1 MARGE
6 DIMTK
11 FSLYAGVGA
20 LAACAVATSA
30 IAQEE
35 GVQMTASDL
44 CRLTADQIE
53 ASEDENLAGL
63 GELTTQRGRID
74 RELTE
79 TLGTTIIGCEGESS
93 GLGGALTWRVAVIEG
108 APALFD
114 VRDETTVYYDLAA
127 LQSQPAGEQQI
138 STEEVCDAGAASIEA
153 AREGDLVDI
162 SQVTTREFD
171 IDQIESNRYG
181 APVVVCE
188 DDGYIGG
195 GSLIWRVLVADSGAL
210 QLIYVGTAR
219 QALYRLAP
227 EDLLAAPE
235 G

>member
-53 ASEDENLAGL
+53 VSEDENLAGL

-114 VRDETTVYYDLAA
+114 VRDETTVYYNLAA
-127 LQSQPAGEQQI
+127 LQAAQNGGAQQQI
-138 STEEVCDAGAASIEA
+138 STEEVCEVGAQSVEQATFGQLDEITELDV
-153 AREGDLVDI
+153 RI
-162 SQVTTREFD
+162 FD
-171 IDQIESNRYG
+171 IDEVESNRYG

-188 DDGYIGG
+188 DDRYVRG
-195 GSLIWRVLVADSGAL
+195 GSIVWRLLVKDTGL
-210 QLIYVGTAR
+210 QLIYVGNAAT
-219 QALYRLAP
+219 ALYRLTP
-227 EDLLAAPE
+227 QDLADME
-235 G
+235 Q